1 MLSSFSRPV
10 DSLSDSAES
19 DNCGA
24 FDGAYLSV
32 SPESDNCGAFDGA
45 YLSVSPESDILNG
58 R

>member
-24 FDGAYLSV
+24 FDGA
-32 SPESDNCGAFDGA
+32 D
-45 YLSVSPESDILNG
+45 LSVSPESDILNG